1 MSRRMTAVCF
11 ALSAHLVMACCCMSG
26 EGKSTDPIRVA
37 DEKSQADRLKIIEGY
52 QRENVIDKVDGPNKV
67 AKLWV
72 KPLFYT
78 LPFEDK
84 KTLAKI
90 VYAWYYK
97 TPNNPKDS
105 ELGLGDHVQILDHR
119 SGKKV
124 GEYSML
130 SGLSMDK

>member
-1 MSRRMTAVCF
+1 MSRLLSVCVVVWVSS
-11 ALSAHLVMACCCMSG
+11 LIACCCFPG
-26 EGKSTDPIRVA
+26 DNAKTSTEPKKVA
-37 DEKSQADRLKIIEGY
+37 DDASQAERLKVIEWY
-52 QRENVIDKVDGPNKV
+52 KRTNVIEKVAGDTV
-67 AKLWV
+67 AKLWI

-90 VYAWYYK
+90 VYAWFYK
-97 TPNNPKDS
+97 TPNNPKDGD
-105 ELGLGDHVQILDHR
+105 LGLGDHVQILDHL

-130 SGLSMDK
+130 GGLSMEK